1 MFPASGVRFSD
12 MATLTVAAAAIID
25 DDGTVF
31 SVPPPGRHHDVIAL
45 MASQGRP
52 CPCIRQQGFV
62 LSDGRYVNR
71 KAAKLVAEKAGQLL
85 ERASNLDILFS
96 EDVW

>member
-1 MFPASGVRFSD
+1 MSELKV
-12 MATLTVAAAAIID
+12 VAAAIID

-45 MASQGRP
+45 MASQDRP

-62 LSDGRYVNR
+62 LSDGRYVDR
-71 KAAKLVAEKAGQLL
+71 KEAKVVAIAAGQLL

-96 EDVW
+96 ECVW